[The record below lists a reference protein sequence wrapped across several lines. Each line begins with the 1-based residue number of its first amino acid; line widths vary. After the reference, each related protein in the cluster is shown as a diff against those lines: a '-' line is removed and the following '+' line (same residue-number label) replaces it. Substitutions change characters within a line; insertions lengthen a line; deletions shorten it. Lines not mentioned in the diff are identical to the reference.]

1 MGKIVKVCDGWGKLE
16 MDSLKRS
23 RELAWGDDDCGRG
36 LAVLEEAQRHW
47 RNMWQFR
54 VDRERNKRYHYG
66 DQWGDLVCVDGRV
79 MTEGEYIRRKGKV
92 PLKQNLIRRLV
103 RNVIGV
109 YREQVTEPT
118 CYARDRN
125 EQQIAETMSTLL
137 QYNMQKNG
145 LEGRYARSM
154 EEFLISGLVVHR
166 KWWGRVGDEEDCWTD
181 IVEPKSFFMDTNV
194 RDYRGR
200 DVSIIGEIH
209 DTSFDELTS
218 EFARDPKD
226 YQRLAEIY
234 AGTHDGRNVETWW
247 NSFGY
252 SDPERDCDFLV
263 PRDRSRCRV
272 VEVWRKESK
281 PRYWCHDYMSGEV
294 YKIETE
300 DLREMVEEENARRLR
315 QAADAGMDASEVPL
329 IEAKWYIDTYWYCYY
344 LSPMGHIL
352 REFETPYAHKSHP
365 YVFCAYPFIDGE
377 IHSFVADVI
386 DQQRYT
392 NRLITMYDW
401 IIGASAKG
409 VLMIPQDCIPTGM
422 TPEQFADTWDRIDGV
437 IVYKPSTSGKM
448 PTQIAA
454 NSTPVGIQELLNLQL
469 KFFEDIS
476 GVNGALQGK
485 PGYSGMSAAL
495 YNQQTQNAT
504 TSLVDLLDTFNEFKR
519 EAALKDVSNIQQF
532 YDGKMVEEIVGGNGA
547 EMMAKLGDV
556 EFDLSIVPSTTTP
569 AYRAVTND
577 LLMSMW
583 EKGAITTEQLLEVGN
598 FPFGDALLQNMKAEK
613 ERQAREQEEQQ
624 ARMGAQAEQAPQG
637 QAQGPSVKDEG

>member
-1 MGKIVKVCDGWGKLE
+1 MKVCDGWGKLE